1 MRSVIIAEIYC
12 KALRR
17 RDMSGKIAAA
27 MPNPGAEADS
37 GLAPPMLEDAA
48 EGEKVDKAEVNITNL
63 VGVDAFFMGESGI
76 MRIRLSWFP
85 YAPISSRDCCLPL
98 LFHHLSIDNR
108 NRRHFPLSSSG

>member
-17 RDMSGKIAAA
+17 RDMSGKIASA

-37 GLAPPMLEDAA
+37 GLTPPMLEDAA

-63 VGVDAFFMGESGI
+63 VGVDAFFMGQLQCNAR
-76 MRIRLSWFP
+76 MTLTTHALTP
-85 YAPISSRDCCLPL
+85 QPKL
-98 LFHHLSIDNR
+98 LRTSIT
-108 NRRHFPLSSSG
+108 S

>member
-63 VGVDAFFMGESGI
+63 VGVDAFFMGEPGVI
-76 MRIRLSWFP
+76 CIQMSWTA
-85 YAPISSRDCCLPL
+85 YASSKFQPKLLPTSIISSLAR
-98 LFHHLSIDNR
+98 
-108 NRRHFPLSSSG
+108 